1 MPMSEIPGKKTVS
14 ILCVCVL
21 LYIPVQ
27 WIAGRRPGSTSIF
40 SAQHRE
46 MQQNFLEETA
56 ALRQQLIFQ
65 CAHRGVHDIYFTDGD
80 VISPYLVREV
90 QAQPGCVVH
99 RDTVV
104 TPQDDPPKLACSAVL
119 VDEGIPNAWNPIHEW
134 DDLGTLGGKVA
145 TVSSFESQ
153 DKQFNFKLLQ
163 ANSCAHTD
171 VASGEIP

>member
-1 MPMSEIPGKKTVS
+1 MNESPGKKAVS

-27 WIAGRRPGSTSIF
+27 WIAGRHPGSTSIF

-56 ALRQQLIFQ
+56 ALREQLLFQ

-80 VISPYLVREV
+80 VISPYLVSEV

-99 RDTVV
+99 RETVV
-104 TPQDDPPKLACSAVL
+104 TPQEDAAKLACSAVL
-119 VDEGIPNAWNPIHEW
+119 VDEGNPNAWNPIHDW
-134 DDLGTLGGKVA
+134 DYLGALEGKVS
-145 TVSSFESQ
+145 TVSLFESQ

-163 ANSCAHTD
+163 ASNCAHTD
-171 VASGEIP
+171 VASGEVR